1 MNTLRQDILPPS
13 GVEFATHLK
22 LTPSCNGDQQQLSTR
37 HEFVARVLCN
47 LVVARSNLLRIFE
60 VREEPW
66 TPPAGAEDERE
77 RKGHVRRGTE
87 AVEGESAMDTD
98 GDGFINVSQGMT
110 MKNDIVPPTRTRLY
124 LVREHR
130 LHGTVTGLEGVKIIA
145 SLEDKLDR
153 LLISFK
159 DAKIALLEWS
169 DSVHDLVPVSI
180 HTYERAP
187 QLLSLTAP
195 LFRATLRVDPL
206 SRCAALSLPNHA
218 IAILPFFQSQA
229 DMDVMDV
236 VDGTSK
242 AASSELNDLPPYSPS
257 FILDL
262 ALQVHTSIRNVID
275 FTFLPGFTR
284 PTIAVLFTSDT
295 TQTWTGRLNEYK
307 DTVRLIIFTLDIST
321 QSYPIISSVEGLPYD
336 SFTLT
341 PCSTVFGGV
350 LVTTSNAL
358 VYVDQGSGRLTILP
372 VNGWAGRVSDA
383 PLLPAP
389 DGVDIKLEGSQTI
402 FIDDKTL
409 FLILKDGVI
418 YPVEIAADGKTV
430 TKLTLGN
437 ALAQSTVPSVASMI
451 NEGGCLFVGSMVGPS
466 VLLKAAYVE
475 EELTEDEE
483 MDVASAP
490 VVDQDADMDLYDD
503 DDDLY
508 GNSSAKTKGQL
519 GDSSTSA
526 AMDTDANVKKKKYKQ
541 VLHLSM
547 RDSMPAYGPISS
559 ITFGLANDGDRA
571 VPELVAATGSGPMG
585 GFTLFQRDLPTR
597 TKKKLLA
604 IGGTRGLWSLPIR
617 QGAWLSGFFARLTY
631 NFCVQKERDTLILST
646 DATPSPGFSRIA
658 TRASSNSKTD
668 VNIMMRLNGTTI
680 GAGPFFQRTAILVVM
695 SNSIKILEPDG
706 TERQKIDDL
715 DGKLARP
722 KIRACSICDPFVLI
736 IQEDDSI
743 GLFLGETERGKIRRK
758 DMSPMRDK
766 TSKYLAGCF
775 VTDTSGLFAK
785 QFETTAPEAATSTLQ
800 SVVSGAG
807 TGDRKQTQW
816 LMLARPQGVM
826 EIWTLPKLSLAF
838 STDGLP
844 SMYNVL
850 TDSHAKPAL
859 SSVSPQDPPRKP
871 QEFDIE
877 QVLVT
882 DIGETNPAPHLC
894 VFLRSGQL
902 TVYKILPSAN
912 APGVTHDTKMA
923 NATLSPA
930 ATTVSKADTK
940 GKQPGK
946 ADDTAAARR
955 AQTLNIKF
963 VKMSSMAFEIHRPEE
978 GESGEPKVLAEVKR
992 VHRTFV
998 PFVTHL
1004 RTSTPSGAGGVEQ
1017 TTYSG
1022 VFFTGDRPNWIL
1034 GTDKGGIQIF
1044 PSAGSTEWIHRV
1056 ARISLQKQSSG
1067 PGCGSKVA
1075 RFSKW
1080 PAANL
1085 SLRPF
1090 LPPT

>member
-37 HEFVARVLCN
+37 HQFVARVLCN

-153 LLISFK
+153 LLIPFK

-218 IAILPFFQSQA
+218 IAILPFFH
-229 DMDVMDV
+229 
-236 VDGTSK
+236 
-242 AASSELNDLPPYSPS
+242 ELNDLPPYSPS

-341 PCSTVFGGV
+341 PCSTVFRGV

-383 PLLPAP
+383 PILPAP

-418 YPVEIAADGKTV
+418 YPVEIVADGKTV

-451 NEGGCLFVGSMVGPS
+451 HEGGCLFVGSMVGPS

-508 GNSSAKTKGQL
+508 GDSSAKSKGQL

-736 IQEDDSI
+736 IREDDSI

-800 SVVSGAG
+800 SVVGGAG
-807 TGDRKQTQW
+807 AGDRKQTQW
-816 LMLARPQGVM
+816 LMLARPQG
-826 EIWTLPKLSLAF
+826 IWTLPKLSLAF

-882 DIGETNPAPHLC
+882 DTGETNPTPHLC
-894 VFLRSGQL
+894 VCVFLSSGQL
-902 TVYKILPSAN
+902 TVYKILPSLGAQ
-912 APGVTHDTKMA
+912 GVMQDTKMA
-923 NATLSPA
+923 DATVSPA
-930 ATTVSKADTK
+930 GTT
-940 GKQPGK
+940 PPPP
-946 ADDTAAARR
+946 RR

-963 VKMSSMAFEIHRPEE
+963 VKMSFMAFEIHRPEE
-978 GESGEPKVLAEVKR
+978 GESGGSKVLAEVKR

-1004 RTSTPSGAGGVEQ
+1004 RTSHPSGGASGVEQ
-1017 TTYSG
+1017 ITYSG

-1034 GTDKGGIQIF
+1034 GTDKGGIQTF
-1044 PSAGSTEWIHRV
+1044 PSAGSAECIHRV
-1056 ARISLQKQSSG
+1056 ARTSLQSPVTMPASSHR
-1067 PGCGSKVA
+1067 CAVY
-1075 RFSKW
+1075 
-1080 PAANL
+1080 NIVID
-1085 SLRPF
+1085 
-1090 LPPT
+1090 